1 MKIST
6 LPVWLCFICLCIS
19 CSTEEETITE
29 SSSSSSSSETTTQT
43 QLFLNVLNENN
54 VPKADYTV
62 LMFEEPLVIDEP
74 LPTIEMQAISNS
86 EGVAQFDLDDYLGTS
101 ESKLLYFEAFIEQPN
116 GDLVLKSITHPEL
129 TIVKNTKRTT
139 SIIVKD

>member
-1 MKIST
+1 MRFFLNLIY
-6 LPVWLCFICLCIS
+6 
-19 CSTEEETITE
+19 
-29 SSSSSSSSETTTQT
+29 SSSAFQCIQLELQRTKTTTLARGNVSETQT